1 MELGLSDV
9 MQRLVAPLVLADR
22 GELYVVR
29 LDREVIEL
37 HLRGRFSGCPGSPL
51 AIREV
56 LEPALRLA
64 APEAEIRISSGEVL
78 PEGARLW
85 SASEPPPPNPEAAR
99 HVSIER

>member
-1 MELGLSDV
+1 MELGLSEV

-22 GELYVVR
+22 GELYVIR

-64 APEAEIRISSGEVL
+64 APEASIRISSGEIL
-78 PEGARLW
+78 PEGARPW
-85 SASEPPPPNPEAAR
+85 SPTESTPPHPQAAP
-99 HVSIER
+99 HVPIER